1 MFEPTI
7 TLFSKATTV
16 SYKKVGTRFLRL
28 LSVGNKKLQ
37 HTNNRQIDMVLKPTR
52 TITSTQGDNFNN
64 DRDSSKV
71 PRYRWLNWGLTDK
84 YICMPWH
91 KGGLEHE
98 LETFDSDLGSDT
110 AFLEWNNVSNYNE
123 FFLENDKPFV
133 FIIRNPI
140 KRLFSALS
148 EIVKYGEEG
157 TMEEIL
163 RNRWSRI
170 MSDVH
175 SENYLH
181 HFKFWIEN
189 IKDKSKIVVLD
200 LEELRT
206 KKAKEFFL
214 SIGEEENILEH
225 YKFVEQRRETNE
237 PAYKS
242 LLQKYESGVNKEDF
256 EFFDIYL
263 KDEKDYYLELKNSE
277 YYLNLK

>member
-1 MFEPTI
+1 
-7 TLFSKATTV
+7 
-16 SYKKVGTRFLRL
+16 
-28 LSVGNKKLQ
+28 
-37 HTNNRQIDMVLKPTR
+37 
-52 TITSTQGDNFNN
+52 
-64 DRDSSKV
+64 
-71 PRYRWLNWGLTDK
+71 
-84 YICMPWH
+84 MPWH
-91 KGGLEHE
+91 KGGLVHE

-157 TMEEIL
+157 TMEELL

-214 SIGEEENILEH
+214 SIGEEAVSYTHLRAH
-225 YKFVEQRRETNE
+225 ET
-237 PAYKS
+237 
-242 LLQKYESGVNKEDF
+242 
-256 EFFDIYL
+256 
-263 KDEKDYYLELKNSE
+263 
-277 YYLNLK
+277 